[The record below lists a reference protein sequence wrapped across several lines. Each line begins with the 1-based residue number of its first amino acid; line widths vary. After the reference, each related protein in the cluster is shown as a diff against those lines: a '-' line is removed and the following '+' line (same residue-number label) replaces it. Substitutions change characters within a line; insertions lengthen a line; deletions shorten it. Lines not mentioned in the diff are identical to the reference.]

1 MRTVVVW
8 CVLLACGFG
17 IARAEAP
24 PATPAE
30 PPPAT
35 PSPPSPPAP
44 APPISAPAP
53 PAPPPVRGPTIVTGR
68 VTDVLGRPVRNSR
81 VYVLPRRGAPYRTRT
96 NADGRYSV
104 QVTTLGTHGVVI
116 AIGKAHTFRSVLVKP
131 GATNTLDID
140 VELDS
145 EGGEVIKIEDKK
157 RPLPAVKPKPL
168 GDPRASLPYS
178 DEAVERDAWA
188 RAWLLLDV
196 DETGAVSRLKM
207 LKRPGFALERICIQK
222 AFELRFSPALD
233 GTGRPMKT
241 YVLWTMEWPS
251 WGWLVQGNGTAVHR
265 PNDADELHGYAQNV
279 RQGVEGSDLVQ
290 GVEQKIG
297 GPWSRP
303 LPSGTAFPH
312 SLSRVP
318 CLGSGPLNLDLR
330 NRAYR
335 DCSQPDMSKADAL
348 PWITR
353 DTAQTAVI
361 EMMRPDL
368 MIVEQRV
375 PGSRVPGYVGLGV
388 TGALIAATTVAYLKF
403 DAAEDRVIDNG
414 YLLTTDPEAYDRIRA
429 DRTRWGKLTLGLSAA
444 TILATGVTLFI
455 WNRNQSQSSFSV
467 QPTASSDGAGASFTM
482 SW

>member
-1 MRTVVVW
+1 M
-8 CVLLACGFG
+8 
-17 IARAEAP
+17 
-24 PATPAE
+24 
-30 PPPAT
+30 
-35 PSPPSPPAP
+35 
-44 APPISAPAP
+44 
-53 PAPPPVRGPTIVTGR
+53 TGR
-68 VTDVLGRPVRNSR
+68 VTDVLGRPIRNSR

-96 NADGRYSV
+96 NNEGRYRV
-104 QVTTLGTHGVVI
+104 QVTTTGTHGVVI
-116 AIGKAHTFRSVLVKP
+116 GIDKAHTFRSVLVKQ

-145 EGGEVIKIEDKK
+145 EGGEVIRIEDKK
-157 RPLPAVKPKPL
+157 RPQPKVKPQPL

-196 DETGAVSRLKM
+196 DETGTVTRLKL

-233 GTGRPMKT
+233 HGGRPMKT

-265 PNDADELHGYAQNV
+265 PNDADELHQYAQNV
-279 RQGVEGSDLVQ
+279 RTGVEGTDFSNLGGDV
-290 GVEQKIG
+290 KIG

-303 LPSGTAFPH
+303 LPSGTAFSH
-312 SLSRVP
+312 SLARVP

-335 DCSQPDMSKADAL
+335 DCSQPDMSKAEAL

-353 DTAQTAVI
+353 ETAATAIV

-368 MIVEQRV
+368 MIVEQRT
-375 PGSRVPGYVGLGV
+375 PGSRVPGYIGLGV
-388 TGALIAATTVAYLKF
+388 TGGLFVATAATYLKF
-403 DAAEDRVIDNG
+403 NSAENKLIDNDWM
-414 YLLTTDPEAYDRIRA
+414 LLTDPEAYQHLRDERSK
-429 DRTRWGKLTLGLSAA
+429 WGKLTLGLSAA
-444 TILATGVTLFI
+444 TIIATGVTLFI
-455 WNRNQSQSSFSV
+455 WNRNQPQSSFSV
-467 QPTASSDGAGASFTM
+467 QPTASSDGAGAAFTM
-482 SW
+482 TW